1 MQNNIP
7 NERIKK
13 KITEHF
19 HGDVER
25 FICLAAL
32 IVTAFFLYGI
42 RVLAIVA
49 VAFICALI
57 SDLLVR
63 IVRSNAYVERDLSS
77 YIIALTLILMFPA
90 SIGFDVVITSTFSA
104 IMIGK
109 YAFGG
114 LHHYPFN
121 PAAVGF
127 TVAVASWP
135 EQIFRYPVPFRELPL
150 IPDETLTLISANS
163 ATLKNGGLPST
174 STLDML
180 TGNFAGPMGATFII
194 IIVASGILLGFRRR
208 ISISI
213 VLTFLLTFSAL
224 NLLFPRASDVNLLD
238 LLRYELT
245 SGMLLFA
252 CVFIISDLVVAPK
265 RLPGRLIFGVV
276 LAIIVVIFNNFGAF
290 EIGICFSVIIAG
302 ALSGFF
308 DKVSNIRLVRRW
320 FRRRKELTDGK

>member
-1 MQNNIP
+1 MENYIP

-13 KITEHF
+13 KISDYF

-25 FICLAAL
+25 FICLAVL
-32 IVTAFFLYGI
+32 IATAFFLYGV
-42 RVLAIVA
+42 RVLTLAATAIV
-49 VAFICALI
+49 CALI
-57 SDLLVR
+57 SDFLVR
-63 IVRSNAYVERDLSS
+63 IFRSNAYVERDISS

-90 SIGFDVVITSTFSA
+90 SVGYNVVITSTFAA
-104 IMIGK
+104 ILIGK

-127 TVAVASWP
+127 TIAVANWP
-135 EQIFRYPVPFRELPL
+135 GQMFYYPMPFRDLPVL
-150 IPDETLTLISANS
+150 PDGTLTLVSANS
-163 ATLKNGGLPST
+163 ATLKNGGLPAT
-174 STLDML
+174 SILDTL

-194 IIVASGILLGFRRR
+194 IIIASGILLGFRRR

-213 VLTFLLTFSAL
+213 VLTFLFTFSAL
-224 NLLFPRASDVNLLD
+224 NLLFPRVSDVNLLQ

-265 RLPGRLIFGVV
+265 RLPARLIFGVV
-276 LAIIVVIFNNFGAF
+276 LAVVVVLFNNFGAF
-290 EIGICFSVIIAG
+290 EIGICFSVIITG

-308 DKVSNIRLVRRW
+308 DKISNIRLVRRW
-320 FRRRKELTDGK
+320 FKRRKELTDGE